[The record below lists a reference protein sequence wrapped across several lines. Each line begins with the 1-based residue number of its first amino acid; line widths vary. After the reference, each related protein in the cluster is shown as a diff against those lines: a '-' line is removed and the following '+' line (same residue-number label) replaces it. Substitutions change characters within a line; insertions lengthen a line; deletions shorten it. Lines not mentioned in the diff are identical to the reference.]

1 MLPEKTIER
10 LSIYRRILLVNKQKG
25 KEYIFSHEIAGQLHL
40 TSVQVRRDIMLIG
53 YSGTQRKGYDIQKL
67 MECISQVLDDDKGL
81 NSIIIGMGNLGKAIS
96 TYFDGKRNKIDIV
109 AAFDSDNKKTDRV
122 ISGIWC
128 YHTSDLEAIIQEK
141 KVSLAILSLSPDA
154 AQEITDRLIFSGI
167 RGILNFTS
175 VPLNVSP
182 DVYLENYDMVTS
194 LEKVAYF
201 VKENHMQ
208 NR

>member
-10 LSIYRRILLVNKQKG
+10 LSQYRRLLLVNKQTG
-25 KEYIFSHEIAGQLHL
+25 KDHIFSHEIAVQLHL
-40 TSVQVRRDIMLIG
+40 TPVQVRRDIMLIG
-53 YSGTQRKGYDIQKL
+53 YTGTQRRGYNIDLLIEK
-67 MECISQVLDDDKGL
+67 ISSILDDPKGL
-81 NSIIIGMGNLGKAIS
+81 NSIIIGMGNLGKAIT
-96 TYFDGKRNKIDIV
+96 TYFYGKRSKIDII
-109 AAFDSDNKKTDRV
+109 ASFDNDTKKTGRL
-122 ISGIWC
+122 ISGVWC
-128 YHTSDLEAIIQEK
+128 HNTSELESVIKEK
-141 KVSLAILSLSPDA
+141 QISLAILSLAPEA
-154 AQEITDRLIFSGI
+154 AQDITDRIIFAGI